1 MLPDNNRSR
10 IGSSAEANMTS
21 KINGGADMAD
31 NTKDP
36 VADRRNFIKLAGA
49 TAAGAGATV
58 ATAGVATAA
67 TPVATDAQYRETTH
81 VKQYYDTAR

>member
-1 MLPDNNRSR
+1 
-10 IGSSAEANMTS
+10 MTN

-58 ATAGVATAA
+58 ATAGVAAA
-67 TPVATDAQYRETTH
+67 SAAPLATDGQYRETTH
-81 VKQYYDTAR
+81 VKRYYDTAR